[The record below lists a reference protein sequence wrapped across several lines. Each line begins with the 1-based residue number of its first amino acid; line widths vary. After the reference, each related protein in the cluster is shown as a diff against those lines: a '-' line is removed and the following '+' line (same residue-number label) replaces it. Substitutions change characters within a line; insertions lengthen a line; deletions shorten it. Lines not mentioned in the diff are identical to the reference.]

1 MQFWH
6 EGKQLQNGKLI
17 VEKVL
22 GNGGYGVTY
31 KVRETSTG
39 RYLAVK
45 KLKEERRKQ
54 ANFQEQQTKFFNEII
69 ALANCTH
76 PNIVRVYPRTF
87 MDSGLLCMVM
97 EYIEGVDLAEYI
109 DTNGKFSEPEAIAL
123 ITKVGRALAHI
134 HQQGL
139 LHRDIKPD
147 NILLRQA
154 DLEPVLIDFGL
165 AREYTPGTIKSMTDS
180 KTIGYAPIEQYQRRG
195 NFGAWTDVYALA
207 ATLYSMVTGRAP
219 IPADARQDSPSDLL
233 VAPQYFNPDLS
244 DKLQEAILR
253 GMAIK
258 ISDRPR
264 TVQRWLDT
272 LSHKQNPVYLD
283 DFTVSLQIFE
293 FETVQINKI
302 KVNSFLGLSKDKKVI
317 LDKAKKQVNYF
328 IEKLN
333 NSIDLEM
340 VYIPTESF
348 LMGTDPEEITK
359 LNQKY
364 NTNYFNQEQ
373 QSDKE
378 KLPEFY
384 LGKFPITQAQYRAI
398 MSDNPSCFQGNN
410 LPVERVSWNNAV
422 EFCQK
427 LSEKTGK
434 EYRLPSEHEWEYAC
448 RAGTKTP
455 FYFGQTLTTDLANY
469 NGIFNYANEP
479 KGKHRERTTPVDSFL
494 PNAFGLHDM
503 HGNVWEWCSDDV
515 EDNHQHRTNTM
526 TVEDSSYKIAR
537 GGSWY
542 SDPVCCRS
550 TYRQHISKEYRG
562 NDIGF
567 RVVCVSPNIF

>member
-293 FETVQINKI
+293 FETVHINKI

-503 HGNVWEWCSDDV
+503 HGNVWEWCSDDG
-515 EDNHQHRTNTM
+515 EDNRQHRTNTM